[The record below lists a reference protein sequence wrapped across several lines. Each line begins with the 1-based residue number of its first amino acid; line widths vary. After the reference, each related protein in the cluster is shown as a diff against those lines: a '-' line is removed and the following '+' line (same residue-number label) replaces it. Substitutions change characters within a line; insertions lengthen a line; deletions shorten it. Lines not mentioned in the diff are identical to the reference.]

1 MVYCRKYIP
10 VTVEGNTKL
19 SQDQLPIEG
28 EKQQQDPDSMPL
40 KTKNITVLVYSYNK
54 IVCYQYDINSQQKL
68 SETVNR
74 VNIFGFESFF

>member
-10 VTVEGNTKL
+10 VTVKGNTKL

-40 KTKNITVLVYSYNK
+40 KTKNIRVLVYSYNK
-54 IVCYQYDINSQQKL
+54 IVCYQYDINKSL
-68 SETVNR
+68 SVNKSYLR
-74 VNIFGFESFF
+74 QSTC